1 MNRKTYIDYMRAFAI
16 LLVIAGHA
24 NAFNDPVK
32 NWIYSFHMP
41 LFFII
46 SGLTLSEKKLS
57 LKIVEKKVRVLLVPY
72 IVWGLLYSSLT
83 PGNVVKICYGSY
95 RSIASA
101 GSLTSL
107 WFLPTMFIAYFISQI
122 LIKIRKSV
130 LRLLFVMGVFLVGCY
145 LPKIKEGYPW
155 CLNIGFI
162 AAAFI
167 FAGYLIKE
175 LTDKRWSLGIMI
187 AGTMI
192 GAAGTWMYHLN
203 SVNVK
208 SYILMASGRIGNPAW
223 FVISSLCGFIFIY
236 FFSKIVE
243 YYLPGNEI
251 ISYLGQNTMTVFL
264 INKPILQILEDVLN
278 RVAVKNEIRLILAV
292 CITAIVACLISK
304 VINVFLPAA
313 VGKKV

>member
-1 MNRKTYIDYMRAFAI
+1 MRAFAI

-155 CLNIGFI
+155 CINCLLYTSD
-162 AAAFI
+162 AADD
-167 FAGYLIKE
+167 L
-175 LTDKRWSLGIMI
+175 
-187 AGTMI
+187 
-192 GAAGTWMYHLN
+192 
-203 SVNVK
+203 
-208 SYILMASGRIGNPAW
+208 
-223 FVISSLCGFIFIY
+223 
-236 FFSKIVE
+236 
-243 YYLPGNEI
+243 
-251 ISYLGQNTMTVFL
+251 
-264 INKPILQILEDVLN
+264 
-278 RVAVKNEIRLILAV
+278 
-292 CITAIVACLISK
+292 
-304 VINVFLPAA
+304 
-313 VGKKV
+313 